1 MRGAWTAAAEC
12 SALATVER
20 LANGTK
26 MKGIVLGDSRVSAK
40 EMAAFSAQAC

>member
-1 MRGAWTAAAEC
+1 MMRTIE
-12 SALATVER
+12 ATVER

-40 EMAAFSAQAC
+40 EMAAFAAQA